1 MTTPRRSCDSE
12 VTTSSRQRCR
22 TTGPP
27 TGRSGSTTLIEVR
40 DSTSAAAPSPR
51 ALLIHGAATTSH
63 VWRLVAPVLTGWSVE
78 APDRAATGDLP
89 TEVAALTPLAEGA
102 VVGGVSG
109 GATLGLALVASG
121 VPMTAAVLH
130 EPAAGSLAPG
140 LLDAVAAA
148 WAAGGVTAFATTLY
162 GPAWTPDEGPS
173 DPLSVERDL
182 RMFRGFEPAA
192 LPTGHPPV
200 LLTVGE
206 LSPPIRHR
214 SVRALGDLLGVPIE
228 TIPGTSHAV
237 HLEQPAAF
245 AARIMAMHPTQ

>member
-1 MTTPRRSCDSE
+1 MAALAP
-12 VTTSSRQRCR
+12 
-22 TTGPP
+22 
-27 TGRSGSTTLIEVR
+27 L
-40 DSTSAAAPSPR
+40 AAA
-51 ALLIHGAATTSH
+51 
-63 VWRLVAPVLTGWSVE
+63 
-78 APDRAATGDLP
+78 
-89 TEVAALTPLAEGA
+89 A

-109 GATLGLALVASG
+109 GATLGLAMVTAG

-130 EPAAGSLAPG
+130 EPAVGSLAPR

-162 GPAWTPDEGPS
+162 GPAWTPEEGPP

-192 LPTGHPPV
+192 LPAGHPRV

-206 LSPPIRHR
+206 LSPPIRHE
-214 SVRALGDLLGVPIE
+214 SVGALGELLGVPVE

-245 AARIMAMHPTQ
+245 AALIMAMHATP